1 MTAHTMH
8 NPFIHSV
15 PPCKSLKSLF
25 LRICYMEVVSIANW
39 YYQKWVLIYFRS
51 GHSMHSNLELWS
63 HSKLS
68 HKHVHNCVLGSYMKT
83 FSYFANLDM
92 QHLGWDINSPYI
104 ELHNSGCGLRTFQWK
119 WLLLYQMAMIFL
131 VTLPII
137 NASHNLKAGIRLSWY
152 FARKMNLLVTENA
165 FTNRMARD
173 MVTWKTYLLI
183 VLVP

>member
-25 LRICYMEVVSIANW
+25 LRICYTEVVSIAYW

-51 GHSMHSNLELWS
+51 GHSMHSNLELSS

-83 FSYFANLDM
+83 FS
-92 QHLGWDINSPYI
+92 
-104 ELHNSGCGLRTFQWK
+104 HNSGCGLGMFQWK
-119 WLLLYQMAMIFL
+119 WLLLYQMAMINTMSNISCHVANNQCQSQF
-131 VTLPII
+131 
-137 NASHNLKAGIRLSWY
+137 KSWHQIMLI
-152 FARKMNLLVTENA
+152 FCQKDEPPG
-165 FTNRMARD
+165 NRECFY
-173 MVTWKTYLLI
+173 KQNG
-183 VLVP
+183 

>member
-92 QHLGWDINSPYI
+92 QHLGWDINSPYF
-104 ELHNSGCGLRTFQWK
+104 ELHNSGCGLGMFQWK
-119 WLLLYQMAMIFL
+119 WLLLYQMAMINTMSNISCHVANNQCQSQF
-131 VTLPII
+131 
-137 NASHNLKAGIRLSWY
+137 KSWHQIMLI
-152 FARKMNLLVTENA
+152 FCQKDEPPG
-165 FTNRMARD
+165 NRECFY
-173 MVTWKTYLLI
+173 KQNG
-183 VLVP
+183 